1 MSKSISVCKTFDVKP
16 GRGFS
21 VYIGK
26 KRIAVYLVEEQYYVL
41 DDECLH
47 RGAPL
52 SEGVV
57 DGHSITCPLHDWTYH
72 IKTGALL
79 DRAGVALRTYP
90 VQIQGDEIFIEWPDE
105 IK

>member
-1 MSKSISVCKTFDVKP
+1 MPRSVKICKTSDVKP

-26 KRIAVYLVEEQYYVL
+26 KRVAAYCVNEEYFVL

-52 SEGVV
+52 SEGVQ
-57 DGHSITCPLHDWTYH
+57 DGHSVTCPLHDWTYH
-72 IKTGALL
+72 LRTGALL
-79 DRAGVALRTYP
+79 DREGVALKTYP
-90 VQIQGDEIFIEWPDE
+90 VTLKGDEIMINWPYDE
-105 IK
+105 

>member
-1 MSKSISVCKTFDVKP
+1 MVCKTSDVCP
-16 GRGFS
+16 GKGFS

-26 KRIAVYLVEEQYYVL
+26 KRIAVYFVEGKYYVL

-52 SEGVV
+52 SEGVQ
-57 DGHSITCPLHDWTYH
+57 DGHSVTCPLHDWTYH

-79 DRAGVALRTYP
+79 DREGSALRTYP
-90 VQIQGDEIFIEWPDE
+90 VSQKEDGIWIDWPHDT
-105 IK
+105 